1 DHLDDRLGRDLSRTT
16 VAEWGLSFKPETDD
30 IREAPPIE
38 VVNRV
43 VERGVSARAYDPDH
57 KDAERAVFGD
67 RITYV
72 DVNYDALPGASALLI
87 LTDWKQYRSPAFNR
101 MKALMQRP
109 LVLDGRNLYDP
120 VRMGEMGFEYVSVG
134 RRVRAAAQR
143 LYQADSVGISGRL
156 I

>member
-1 DHLDDRLGRDLSRTT
+1 M
-16 VAEWGLSFKPETDD
+16 P
-30 IREAPPIE
+30 
-38 VVNRV
+38 
-43 VERGVSARAYDPDH
+43 
-57 KDAERAVFGD
+57 FGD

-101 MKALMQRP
+101 MKALLQRP

-134 RRVRAAAQR
+134 RKTVRPASYPTRV
-143 LYQADSVGISGRL
+143 
-156 I
+156 